1 MCDAS
6 IVQCARDVTF
16 ECSSIRVGCQRMR
29 GRWNMNRH
37 SDVHRMTTTTNDE
50 RRDRSIDRSMDE
62 RRSAKSRVSFIFF
75 YSSVARARVIRARRS
90 GRFQSIRDR
99 FESIH
104 DGRDRDRIAASIERH
119 NAREIGVMDARKVRR
134 SSTQSVKTKITP
146 LVRSRFASVL
156 RVACSHSRAT
166 SRECAISD
174 DDGGTIVRGRRSSIS
189 MRSTSR
195 ETS

>member
-37 SDVHRMTTTTNDE
+37 SDVHRVTTTTNDE

-75 YSSVARARVIRARRS
+75 IHQSRARASFARVDRVDSNRSAIDSNPSTTVAIAIASRRRS
-90 GRFQSIRDR
+90 NVTTR
-99 FESIH
+99 
-104 DGRDRDRIAASIERH
+104 AKLASWM
-119 NAREIGVMDARKVRR
+119 REKCVVRR
-134 SSTQSVKTKITP
+134 
-146 LVRSRFASVL
+146 RNR
-156 RVACSHSRAT
+156 
-166 SRECAISD
+166 
-174 DDGGTIVRGRRSSIS
+174 
-189 MRSTSR
+189 
-195 ETS
+195 